1 MLEMTLMMDVSKET
15 NVQFLRHSHKY
26 LQEKVIELERT
37 LAETR
42 AKNQTDEELCARL
55 SEDLLLLRKKFFKGG
70 RETLKKQNPDKPRPK
85 VNLPHNQCPVV
96 APEGQECELASEE
109 VIHSLE
115 ASDADCDS
123 CSEPMKKMESFEES
137 CEIAVTERKY
147 ILRRHKREKF
157 VCRQCNKLKTASGPQ
172 KLISGGKFSLDMAVQ
187 VAEAKFS
194 HHTPLE
200 RQRKAMLQSGLR
212 TDTKTLYRLTEY
224 LAGHLDPAVILI
236 RSQILSQRYVCLDE
250 TRAKIL
256 TGNSNGYVWCLSN
269 NFGAYFQYELTR
281 SGKVARE
288 ILSGYKGPLITDAYS
303 GYLQF
308 KEDPRIELFFCL
320 SHLRRKFFDAIAG
333 NPRAEEAV
341 DLIDQIFILEHEAKD
356 FSDVAMIRR
365 DKSSKV
371 VQKIDLWRKR
381 QQGTYLKSSRFGE
394 AIQYLNNHWTELTKF
409 INNPFAPLDNNLVER
424 ILRDPVMGRKNF
436 QGFRTINGADV
447 AMTFYT
453 IIRSCKLVRLD
464 PGLYMR
470 SMALAVMDGKKI
482 QTPYDFARQL
492 YGQTDKEALLI
503 N

>member
-37 LAETR
+37 LAETQ
-42 AKNQTDEELCARL
+42 AKNRTDEELCARL

-70 RETLKKQNPDKPRPK
+70 RETLKQNPDKPRPK
-85 VNLPHNQCPVV
+85 VNLPHNQCPVDQPV
-96 APEGQECELASEE
+96 EQEYELASEE
-109 VIHSLE
+109 VVHTLPQSE
-115 ASDADCDS
+115 SGCDS

-137 CEIAVTERKY
+137 CEVTVSERKY

-157 VCRQCNKLKTASGPQ
+157 VCRRCSKLKTASGPQ
-172 KLISGGKFSLDMAVQ
+172 KLIPGGKFSLDMAVQ

-194 HHTPLE
+194 HHIPLE
-200 RQRKAMLQSGLR
+200 RQRKEMLQSGLR

-224 LAGHLDPAVILI
+224 LADHLDLAVTLI

-269 NFGAYFQYELTR
+269 NYGAYFQYELTR

-288 ILSGYKGPLITDAYS
+288 MLDGYKGPLITDAYS

-308 KEDPRIELFFCL
+308 KKDPSIELFFCL

-333 NPRAEEAV
+333 NPRAEELV
-341 DLIDQIFILEHEAKD
+341 DLIDQIFAIEHEAKD
-356 FSDVAMIRR
+356 FSDVAIVRR

-371 VQKIDLWRKR
+371 VQEMDLWRKK

-394 AIQYLNNHWTELTKF
+394 ALKYLNNHWTELTKF
-409 INNPFAPLDNNLVER
+409 VKNPFAPLDNNLVER
-424 ILRDPVMGRKNF
+424 VLRDPVMGRKNF
-436 QGFRTINGADV
+436 QGYRTINGADV
-447 AMTFYT
+447 AMTLYT
-453 IIRSCKLVRLD
+453 IIRSCKLVRLN

-470 SMALAVMDGKKI
+470 SMAFAVMDGNKI

-492 YGQTDKEALLI
+492 YGQQTKGPHQ
-503 N
+503 